1 MLSKLFDKKLK
12 IRKQNHKRKREAPT
26 GIAAIHAK
34 GRAA

>member
-26 GIAAIHAK
+26 GIADIHAK
-34 GRAA
+34 VRDA